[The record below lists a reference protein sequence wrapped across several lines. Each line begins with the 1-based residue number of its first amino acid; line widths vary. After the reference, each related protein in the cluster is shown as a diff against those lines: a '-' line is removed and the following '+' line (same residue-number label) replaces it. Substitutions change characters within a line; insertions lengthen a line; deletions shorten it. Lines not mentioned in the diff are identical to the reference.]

1 MHNSEDEFWNSSSH
15 SGFSFED
22 EDECL
27 TASAS
32 SDILFKVAPELSSG
46 VPIYALISKTSL
58 DFILNDIVSTYQA
71 AAPTVEDTI
80 RRLTNGQNFDLSAY
94 IRFSDK
100 IKLLEKT
107 LETCDA
113 NVIIKVILFL
123 KATLKSNIF
132 YHQLSKLKVAVKHY
146 AHYLLMRSQFDS
158 VADLYMATGNSF
170 NTKHLYYLIGQGVT
184 NKSILSKKLE
194 QFTMEHLQRV
204 HSSDDKL
211 EMHDHI
217 NLIKFQI
224 EHNFDAKSVVSQLA
238 VLFKHELTNHKGL
251 EKSLEFKKAFKIDE
265 MAYDWTL
272 LNVLASMT
280 LWMHINDIFLKN
292 NWLNKKRVL
301 KTSISPSVFLLGL
314 SRHNPPKDVLETFLG
329 CISDVEKALEIANKL
344 QCHAFIIQSYVTQR
358 DRLALLTYKEKV
370 PFQSPDYC
378 LIESALQCSTKQ
390 WKN

>member
-1 MHNSEDEFWNSSSH
+1 MHNSEDEFWNTSSH
-15 SGFSFED
+15 SGFSFDD
-22 EDECL
+22 EDEGFA
-27 TASAS
+27 ASTS

-46 VPIYALISKTSL
+46 LPIYALISKTSL
-58 DFILNDIVSTYQA
+58 DFILNDIVSTYQT

-80 RRLTNGQNFDLSAY
+80 RRMINGHNFNLSAY
-94 IRFSDK
+94 IRFNDK
-100 IKLLEKT
+100 IKLLEKA

-132 YHQLSKLKVAVKHY
+132 YHQLSKLKMAVKHY
-146 AHYLLMRSQFDS
+146 AHYLLMRSQFDG

-170 NTKHLYYLIGQGVT
+170 NMKHLYYLIGQGVT

-194 QFTMEHLQRV
+194 QFTMEHLQRTYT
-204 HSSDDKL
+204 SDDKL
-211 EMHDHI
+211 EMYDHI
-217 NLIKFQI
+217 NLIKFQN
-224 EHNFDAKSVVSQLA
+224 EHNCYAKSVVSQLA
-238 VLFKHELTNHKGL
+238 VLFKQELTNHKGL
-251 EKSLEFKKAFKIDE
+251 EKSLEFKKIFKIDE

-280 LWMHINDIFLKN
+280 LWMHINDMFLKN

-301 KTSISPSVFLLGL
+301 KTSISPGVFLLGL
-314 SRHNPPKDVLETFLG
+314 SRHNPPKDVLETFLS
-329 CISDVEKALEIANKL
+329 CISDIEKALEIANKL
-344 QCHAFIIQSYVTQR
+344 QCHTFIIQSYVSQK

-370 PFQSPDYC
+370 PFQSSDYC
-378 LIESALQCSTKQ
+378 LIDSALQCSIKQ